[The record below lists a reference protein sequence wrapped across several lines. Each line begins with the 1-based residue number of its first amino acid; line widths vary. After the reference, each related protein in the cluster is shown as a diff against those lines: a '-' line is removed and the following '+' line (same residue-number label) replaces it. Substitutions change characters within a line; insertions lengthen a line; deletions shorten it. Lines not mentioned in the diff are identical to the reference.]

1 MNSHQVTK
9 DRVLQRDIE
18 NLSIPESKPERQ
30 VHSLSPNSAYQ
41 VSPHV
46 QHSGSGSLEREN
58 YEDSIPLEDR
68 GSGSSLTQQT
78 NVGPSL
84 RRSERGK
91 IPRRYFQIEE
101 EIFLCTPL
109 EVEEPTSF
117 QEAIDSPNSKEWMDA
132 MRDEM
137 DSMMRNHVWEL
148 VDLPPR
154 RKSIGNKWVFKIK
167 RRADGMIDKFK
178 A

>member
-1 MNSHQVTK
+1 
-9 DRVLQRDIE
+9 
-18 NLSIPESKPERQ
+18 
-30 VHSLSPNSAYQ
+30 
-41 VSPHV
+41 
-46 QHSGSGSLEREN
+46 
-58 YEDSIPLEDR
+58 
-68 GSGSSLTQQT
+68 
-78 NVGPSL
+78 
-84 RRSERGK
+84 
-91 IPRRYFQIEE
+91 
-101 EIFLCTPL
+101 LCTPL

-148 VDLPPR
+148 VDLPSG

-178 A
+178 AQLVAKGFTQIEGVDYKETFSPVVRIASIRLPSLSCPFGPRINPNGCEDCFPQ